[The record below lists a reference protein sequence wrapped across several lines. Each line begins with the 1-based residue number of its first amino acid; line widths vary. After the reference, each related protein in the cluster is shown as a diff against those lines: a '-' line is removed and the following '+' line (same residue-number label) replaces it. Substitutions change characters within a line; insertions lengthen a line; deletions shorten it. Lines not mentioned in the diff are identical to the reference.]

1 MSTHLSH
8 DFNPL
13 PNTEVADD
21 PGQQQAQRQVPVH
34 LAEGHGLRHLQHAIA
49 AQEER
54 ERKSACQSIKG
65 TCRNDPTAC
74 AARRCDVSGLFSTR
88 SAASSWITSKWLPS
102 CATGV
107 HVYIRCG
114 VISDCMWPARNTLPA
129 ESRLCLPRAVKEMV
143 SAEECEFVRGGCKRV
158 FFFSHVQNSS
168 SADFTIK
175 KDSFRDLQRW
185 SKAHNGASQGRRRVN
200 NYRTDAFGI
209 GRTHSMTVQSAVSVD
224 FI

>member
-1 MSTHLSH
+1 MTQASSRHSARSQCTLLRDMDS
-8 DFNPL
+8 DIFNTRL
-13 PNTEVADD
+13 
-21 PGQQQAQRQVPVH
+21 
-34 LAEGHGLRHLQHAIA
+34 LRRK
-49 AQEER
+49 R

-143 SAEECEFVRGGCKRV
+143 SAEECEFVRGGGVSV
-158 FFFSHVQNSS
+158 FFFFSRPEFLFGGLHHKEGFIQGSAEVEQSTQWGKSRTATSQQLPHRRFWDWSHTF
-168 SADFTIK
+168 DDGTK
-175 KDSFRDLQRW
+175 CREC
-185 SKAHNGASQGRRRVN
+185 
-200 NYRTDAFGI
+200 
-209 GRTHSMTVQSAVSVD
+209 
-224 FI
+224 

>member
-1 MSTHLSH
+1 MTQASSRHSARSQCTLLRDMDS
-8 DFNPL
+8 DIFNTRL
-13 PNTEVADD
+13 
-21 PGQQQAQRQVPVH
+21 
-34 LAEGHGLRHLQHAIA
+34 LRRK
-49 AQEER
+49 R

-143 SAEECEFVRGGCKRV
+143 SAEEEECEFVRGGVSV
-158 FFFSHVQNSS
+158 FFFFSRPEFLFGGLHHKEGFIQGSAEVEQSTQWGKSRTATSQQLPHRRFWDWSHTF
-168 SADFTIK
+168 DDGTK
-175 KDSFRDLQRW
+175 CREC
-185 SKAHNGASQGRRRVN
+185 
-200 NYRTDAFGI
+200 
-209 GRTHSMTVQSAVSVD
+209 
-224 FI
+224 